1 MANNYS
7 IPAIEKYEWY
17 EENVVMEYPTLDTKA
32 TGERIKQLRKYGL
45 RVEDVIRRCI

>member
-7 IPAIEKYEWY
+7 IPALEKYEWY

-32 TGERIKQLRKYGL
+32 TIFNLWFE
-45 RVEDVIRRCI
+45 CIFTSDDD